1 MGHEGR
7 SWFDRCRL
15 YRDRLIASPRVQR
28 WALANPVTRPVAQR
42 RARAMLDLCAGFV
55 YSQVLFTCVRLH
67 LFDILFKEP
76 LTTAALAERLSL
88 SPEATCRL
96 LDAAVSLGLA
106 ERRGRSVYGLGQLG
120 AALAGN
126 RAALS
131 LIEHQPLLY
140 ADLQDPVA
148 LLRGS
153 PRGTGIARYW
163 PYSAAAHPTELAE
176 EEVASYSALMT
187 ASQPLIAQ
195 EVLDSYP
202 FHRHRCLLDV
212 GGGEGVFLAAAATR
226 APALRLMLFDLP
238 AVAERARARLA
249 DAGLLE
255 RASIYGGNFLTNPL
269 PEGADIISLIRIV
282 HDHNDASALSLL
294 RAVRRALSPDGTLLI
309 AEAMS
314 GVRGAEPL
322 DAYYGF
328 YTLAMGRGEP
338 RTAAEICRLLRHAGF
353 GRFRLLR
360 NLMPILTSILVA
372 RPTSSSE

>member
-1 MGHEGR
+1 MQA
-7 SWFDRCRL
+7 WL
-15 YRDRLIASPRVQR
+15 VIAPNL
-28 WALANPVTRPVAQR
+28 W
-42 RARAMLDLCAGFV
+42 
-55 YSQVLFTCVRLH
+55 
-67 LFDILFKEP
+67 
-76 LTTAALAERLSL
+76 LSL

-153 PRGTGIARYW
+153 PRGRGIARYW

-202 FHRHRCLLDV
+202 IHRHRCLLDV

-226 APALRLMLFDLP
+226 APASASCFSICP
-238 AVAERARARLA
+238 VWSSGARARLA
-249 DAGLLE
+249 AAGLLE
-255 RASIYGGNFLTNPL
+255 RASIYGGNFLTNPI
-269 PEGADIISLIRIV
+269 PEGADVISLVRTV
-282 HDHNDASALSLL
+282 HDYDDASALSLL

-314 GVRGAEPL
+314 PL

-338 RTAAEICRLLRHAGF
+338 RTAAEIGRLLRHAGF
-353 GRFRLLR
+353 GRFHLLR
-360 NLMPILTSILVA
+360 NRMPILTSILVT
-372 RPTSSSE
+372 RPTSSCEKDSP

>member
-1 MGHEGR
+1 MGNEGL
-7 SWFDRCRL
+7 SWLDRWRM

-28 WALANPVTRPVAQR
+28 WALANPLTRPVAQR

-55 YSQVLFTCVRLH
+55 YSQVLFTCVRLR

-76 LTTAALAERLSL
+76 LTIAALAESLSL
-88 SPEATCRL
+88 SPEATSRL
-96 LDAAVSLGLA
+96 LDAAVSLGLV
-106 ERRGRSVYGLGQLG
+106 ERRGRSIYGLGQLG

-126 RAALS
+126 PAALS

-140 ADLQDPVA
+140 ADLEDPVA

-153 PRGTGIARYW
+153 LRGAGIARYW
-163 PYSAAAHPTELAE
+163 PYSAAVRPTELTAE
-176 EEVASYSALMT
+176 DVAPYSALMA

-195 EVLDSYP
+195 EVLDAYP
-202 FHRHRCLLDV
+202 IHRHRCLLDV
-212 GGGEGVFLAAAATR
+212 GGSEGVFLAAAATR

-238 AVAERARARLA
+238 AVAERARA
-249 DAGLLE
+249 GLLE
-255 RASIYGGNFLTNPL
+255 RASIYGGNFLTDPV

-282 HDHNDASALSLL
+282 HDHDDASALSLL
-294 RAVRRALSPDGTLLI
+294 QAVHRALPPNGTLLI

-314 GVRGAEPL
+314 GVGGAEPL

-338 RTAAEICRLLRHAGF
+338 RTVAEISRLLRQAGF
-353 GRFRLLR
+353 SRFRLLR
-360 NLMPILTSILVA
+360 NRMPILTSILVA
-372 RPTSSSE
+372 RR

>member
-1 MGHEGR
+1 MEHEKL
-7 SWFDRCRL
+7 SWFDRCRS
-15 YRDRLIASPRVQR
+15 YRDQLIASPRVQR
-28 WALANPVTRPVAQR
+28 WVLANPLTRPIARR

-55 YSQVLFTCVRLH
+55 YSQVLFACVRLR
-67 LFDILFKEP
+67 LFDILFEQP

-88 SPEATCRL
+88 SPEVTCRL

-106 ERRGRSVYGLGQLG
+106 ERRGRSLYGLGQLG
-120 AALAGN
+120 AALVGN

-153 PRGTGIARYW
+153 SKGTGLARYW
-163 PYSAAAHPTELAE
+163 PYSAAAHPTELTAE
-176 EEVASYSALMT
+176 EVTPYSALMA

-202 FHRHRCLLDV
+202 IHRRRCLLDV

-238 AVAERARARLA
+238 AVAERARTRLA

-255 RASIYGGNFLTNPL
+255 RASIYGGNFLTDPL
-269 PEGADIISLIRIV
+269 PEGADVISLIRIV
-282 HDHNDASALSLL
+282 HDHDDASALSLL
-294 RAVRRALSPDGTLLI
+294 RAVRRALPPKGTLLI
-309 AEAMS
+309 AEVMS
-314 GVRGAEPL
+314 GVRGAESL

-338 RTAAEICRLLRHAGF
+338 RTVAEIGRLLRQAGF

-360 NLMPILTSILVA
+360 NRMPILTSILIA
-372 RPTSSSE
+372 RPTSS

>member
-1 MGHEGR
+1 MGDER
-7 SWFDRCRL
+7 LSWLDRWWL

-28 WALANPVTRPVAQR
+28 WALANPLTRPVAQR
-42 RARAMLDLCAGFV
+42 RARGMLDLCAGFV
-55 YSQVLFTCVRLH
+55 YSQALFTCVRLR
-67 LFDILFKEP
+67 LFDILFKGP
-76 LTTAALAERLSL
+76 LTIAALAERLLL
-88 SPEATCRL
+88 SPEATSRL

-163 PYSAAAHPTELAE
+163 PYSAATHPTEL
-176 EEVASYSALMT
+176 T
-187 ASQPLIAQ
+187 APMP
-195 EVLDSYP
+195 D
-202 FHRHRCLLDV
+202 
-212 GGGEGVFLAAAATR
+212 
-226 APALRLMLFDLP
+226 
-238 AVAERARARLA
+238 
-249 DAGLLE
+249 
-255 RASIYGGNFLTNPL
+255 
-269 PEGADIISLIRIV
+269 GADVISLIRIV
-282 HDHNDASALSLL
+282 HDHDDASAVTLL
-294 RAVRRALSPDGTLLI
+294 RAVHRALPPNGTLLI

-314 GVRGAEPL
+314 GVGGAEPL

-338 RTAAEICRLLRHAGF
+338 RTVAEISRLLRQAGF
-353 GRFRLLR
+353 SRFRLLR
-360 NLMPILTSILVA
+360 NRMPILTSILVA
-372 RPTSSSE
+372 RRTSS

>member
-7 SWFDRCRL
+7 SWLDRCRL

-55 YSQVLFTCVRLH
+55 YSQVLFTCVRLR

-153 PRGTGIARYW
+153 PRWVLLA
-163 PYSAAAHPTELAE
+163 SDPTRR
-176 EEVASYSALMT
+176 
-187 ASQPLIAQ
+187 P
-195 EVLDSYP
+195 
-202 FHRHRCLLDV
+202 
-212 GGGEGVFLAAAATR
+212 
-226 APALRLMLFDLP
+226 
-238 AVAERARARLA
+238 
-249 DAGLLE
+249 
-255 RASIYGGNFLTNPL
+255 
-269 PEGADIISLIRIV
+269 RIQR
-282 HDHNDASALSLL
+282 SW
-294 RAVRRALSPDGTLLI
+294 RRRRS
-309 AEAMS
+309 
-314 GVRGAEPL
+314 
-322 DAYYGF
+322 
-328 YTLAMGRGEP
+328 
-338 RTAAEICRLLRHAGF
+338 
-353 GRFRLLR
+353 
-360 NLMPILTSILVA
+360 
-372 RPTSSSE
+372 RPTARS

>member
-1 MGHEGR
+1 MGNERLSWLGR
-7 SWFDRCRL
+7 WRL

-28 WALANPVTRPVAQR
+28 WALANPLTRPVAQR

-55 YSQVLFTCVRLH
+55 DSQVLFTCVRLR

-76 LTTAALAERLSL
+76 LTIAALAERLLL
-88 SPEATCRL
+88 SPEATSRL
-96 LDAAVSLGLA
+96 LDAAVSLGLV

-140 ADLQDPVA
+140 ADLRDPVA

-153 PRGTGIARYW
+153 SQATGIARYW
-163 PYSAAAHPTELAE
+163 PYSVAAHPAELTA
-176 EEVASYSALMT
+176 EEVAPYSALMA

-202 FHRHRCLLDV
+202 IHRHRCLLDV
-212 GGGEGVFLAAAATR
+212 GGGEGVFLAAAAMR
-226 APALRLMLFDLP
+226 APALRLMLLDLP
-238 AVAERARARLA
+238 AVAKRARVRLA
-249 DAGLLE
+249 DAGILE
-255 RASIYGGNFLTNPL
+255 RASIYGGNFLTGPM
-269 PEGADIISLIRIV
+269 PEGADVIPLIRIV
-282 HDHNDASALSLL
+282 HDHDDASALSLL
-294 RAVRRALSPDGTLLI
+294 RAVHRALLPNGTLLI

-314 GVRGAEPL
+314 GVGGAEPL

-338 RTAAEICRLLRHAGF
+338 RTVAEISRLLRQAGF
-353 GRFRLLR
+353 SRFRLLR
-360 NLMPILTSILVA
+360 NRMPILTSILVA
-372 RPTSSSE
+372 RRTAS

>member
-1 MGHEGR
+1 MKDYPGSIAAGHI
-7 SWFDRCRL
+7 D
-15 YRDRLIASPRVQR
+15 DRLIASPRVQR
-28 WALANPVTRPVAQR
+28 WALANPVTRPVARR

-55 YSQVLFTCVRLH
+55 YSQVLFTCVRLR

-163 PYSAAAHPTELAE
+163 P
-176 EEVASYSALMT
+176 V
-187 ASQPLIAQ
+187 
-195 EVLDSYP
+195 D
-202 FHRHRCLLDV
+202 R
-212 GGGEGVFLAAAATR
+212 
-226 APALRLMLFDLP
+226 
-238 AVAERARARLA
+238 
-249 DAGLLE
+249 
-255 RASIYGGNFLTNPL
+255 
-269 PEGADIISLIRIV
+269 IRV
-282 HDHNDASALSLL
+282 EH
-294 RAVRRALSPDGTLLI
+294 
-309 AEAMS
+309 
-314 GVRGAEPL
+314 
-322 DAYYGF
+322 
-328 YTLAMGRGEP
+328 
-338 RTAAEICRLLRHAGF
+338 
-353 GRFRLLR
+353 LLR
-360 NLMPILTSILVA
+360 NERLRCGHERVAKEFSSPRRQRGRRPYASCFSICPLWSSGLVPGSLMPDFW
-372 RPTSSSE
+372 SELRSMEAIS

>member
-7 SWFDRCRL
+7 SWLDRCRL

-55 YSQVLFTCVRLH
+55 GRRR
-67 LFDILFKEP
+67 P
-76 LTTAALAERLSL
+76 LTWREAAPLRHPVQGAPDHCRACR
-88 SPEATCRL
+88 EAVAFAGGYVPPPRCRGFTWASG
-96 LDAAVSLGLA
+96 AAWPI
-106 ERRGRSVYGLGQLG
+106 RRRAVQLG

-153 PRGTGIARYW
+153 PRGTGIARYL

-187 ASQPLIAQ
+187 ASQPLIARG
-195 EVLDSYP
+195 SARTP
-202 FHRHRCLLDV
+202 IRST
-212 GGGEGVFLAAAATR
+212 GIAAFSTW
-226 APALRLMLFDLP
+226 
-238 AVAERARARLA
+238 AVAKEFSSLRRQRGRRPYASCFSICPLWPS
-249 DAGLLE
+249 GLVPACSCRTSLE

-269 PEGADIISLIRIV
+269 PEGADIYRPSGSFMTIT
-282 HDHNDASALSLL
+282 DASALSLL

-328 YTLAMGRGEP
+328 TPLPWAEASQEP
-338 RTAAEICRLLRHAGF
+338 RRKSADCCGTQASAASVFCA
-353 GRFRLLR
+353 
-360 NLMPILTSILVA
+360 TSC
-372 RPTSSSE
+372 PS

>member
-1 MGHEGR
+1 MLGLGEPGDPSR
-7 SWFDRCRL
+7 R
-15 YRDRLIASPRVQR
+15 A
-28 WALANPVTRPVAQR
+28 ATRPGHARSLR
-42 RARAMLDLCAGFV
+42 RI
-55 YSQVLFTCVRLH
+55 RL
-67 LFDILFKEP
+67 LTGPLP

-88 SPEATCRL
+88 SPDATCRL

-153 PRGTGIARYW
+153 PRGMGIARYW

-176 EEVASYSALMT
+176 EEVASYSALMA
-187 ASQPLIAQ
+187 ASQPLFAQ
-195 EVLDSYP
+195 EVLASYP
-202 FHRHRCLLDV
+202 IHRHRCLLDV
-212 GGGEGVFLAAAATR
+212 GGGDGVFLAAAATR

-255 RASIYGGNFLTNPL
+255 RASIYGGDFLTMPRSSHFCG
-269 PEGADIISLIRIV
+269 PCAERCRPMARSSSRRRCRASGAPNRWTPIMDSIP
-282 HDHNDASALSLL
+282 
-294 RAVRRALSPDGTLLI
+294 SPW
-309 AEAMS
+309 AEAS
-314 GVRGAEPL
+314 QEPSRKSA
-322 DAYYGF
+322 DCCGK
-328 YTLAMGRGEP
+328 
-338 RTAAEICRLLRHAGF
+338 
-353 GRFRLLR
+353 
-360 NLMPILTSILVA
+360 
-372 RPTSSSE
+372 

>member
-1 MGHEGR
+1 MRAHHVQPATPP
-7 SWFDRCRL
+7 SQL
-15 YRDRLIASPRVQR
+15 LARD
-28 WALANPVTRPVAQR
+28 
-42 RARAMLDLCAGFV
+42 
-55 YSQVLFTCVRLH
+55 
-67 LFDILFKEP
+67 K
-76 LTTAALAERLSL
+76 AER
-88 SPEATCRL
+88 E
-96 LDAAVSLGLA
+96 
-106 ERRGRSVYGLGQLG
+106 
-120 AALAGN
+120 
-126 RAALS
+126 
-131 LIEHQPLLY
+131 
-140 ADLQDPVA
+140 
-148 LLRGS
+148 
-153 PRGTGIARYW
+153 
-163 PYSAAAHPTELAE
+163 
-176 EEVASYSALMT
+176 

-202 FHRHRCLLDV
+202 IHRHRCLLDV

-338 RTAAEICRLLRHAGF
+338 RTVAEIGRLLRHAGF

-360 NLMPILTSILVA
+360 NRMPILTSILVT
-372 RPTSSSE
+372 RPTSSCE

>member
-7 SWFDRCRL
+7 SWLDRCRL

-120 AALAGN
+120 AALAGS

-131 LIEHQPLLY
+131 PDRTSASAVRRSPGSGGAASGFPSRYGYCSLL
-140 ADLQDPVA
+140 A
-148 LLRGS
+148 LLGGRASNGAGGGGGRVLQRAHDRVAASHCAGS
-153 PRGTGIARYW
+153 ARTPIRSTGIAAFSTW
-163 PYSAAAHPTELAE
+163 
-176 EEVASYSALMT
+176 
-187 ASQPLIAQ
+187 
-195 EVLDSYP
+195 
-202 FHRHRCLLDV
+202 
-212 GGGEGVFLAAAATR
+212 
-226 APALRLMLFDLP
+226 
-238 AVAERARARLA
+238 AVAKEFSSPRRQR
-249 DAGLLE
+249 G
-255 RASIYGGNFLTNPL
+255 RRPYASCFSIC
-269 PEGADIISLIRIV
+269 
-282 HDHNDASALSLL
+282 
-294 RAVRRALSPDGTLLI
+294 

-328 YTLAMGRGEP
+328 YTLPWAEASQEP
-338 RTAAEICRLLRHAGF
+338 RRRLADCCGTQASAASVFCATAC
-353 GRFRLLR
+353 
-360 NLMPILTSILVA
+360 PS
-372 RPTSSSE
+372 

>member
-7 SWFDRCRL
+7 SWLDRCRL

-28 WALANPVTRPVAQR
+28 WALANPLTRPIARR

-55 YSQVLFTCVRLH
+55 YSQVLFTCVRLR

-153 PRGTGIARYW
+153 PRGTSIARYW

-195 EVLDSYP
+195 EVL
-202 FHRHRCLLDV
+202 RLLSDP
-212 GGGEGVFLAAAATR
+212 
-226 APALRLMLFDLP
+226 PASLP
-238 AVAERARARLA
+238 SRRGRW
-249 DAGLLE
+249 
-255 RASIYGGNFLTNPL
+255 RRSFPRRGGNA
-269 PEGADIISLIRIV
+269 GAGPTPHAFRST
-282 HDHNDASALSLL
+282 HCG
-294 RAVRRALSPDGTLLI
+294 RAGSCPA
-309 AEAMS
+309 
-314 GVRGAEPL
+314 
-322 DAYYGF
+322 
-328 YTLAMGRGEP
+328 
-338 RTAAEICRLLRHAGF
+338 C
-353 GRFRLLR
+353 
-360 NLMPILTSILVA
+360 
-372 RPTSSSE
+372 